1 MVDATKR
8 AIAEAEPEAKRPKT
22 DAEEQLAADIE
33 PKRHTFGGSSFKAE
47 AKTELD
53 GLAPL
58 LAPLLAEAKGVPNNE
73 DAAPAATAEA
83 AKPAPAPAA
92 APAFGFGSNSKFGNA
107 FKQSLKKK
115 SFLDEPEDSNAPA
128 TEALDAAAAT
138 ERDPVA
144 YKQVDLE
151 VKEIKTGEEDER
163 LLFSATAKLFE
174 LDLTQIQL
182 GWKERGVGQLHL
194 NQAVTDALQRRLV
207 MRLQGL
213 LRVILNMKL
222 AADTHVM
229 KGLEASLSP
238 GKYLRVALVREG
250 KPVQYLMKFGS
261 QGVRDELCEKIAPAA
276 APAVAPR
283 TPAAASRGVSAAAS
297 RGESAAASRGES
309 AAASRGE
316 SSALSGS
323 SSASPSAS
331 ASPATTPSGKASPT

>member
-1 MVDATKR
+1 MCHHKVAAASLACIDMVDATKR

-73 DAAPAATAEA
+73 DAAPA
-83 AKPAPAPAA
+83 PAP
-92 APAFGFGSNSKFGNA
+92 APAFGFGANSKFGNA
-107 FKQSLKKK
+107 FQQSLKKK
-115 SFLDEPEDSNAPA
+115 SFLDEPEEPKAPA
-128 TEALDAAAAT
+128 TDALDTAAT
-138 ERDPVA
+138 PERDPVA

-194 NQAVTDALQRRLV
+194 NQAVADALQRRLV

-222 AADTHVM
+222 AADTRVM

-238 GKYLRVALVREG
+238 GKYLRVALVRDG

-261 QGVRDELCEKIAPAA
+261 QAVRDELCEKIA
-276 APAVAPR
+276 APK
-283 TPAAASRGVSAAAS
+283 TPAASQSAAS
-297 RGESAAASRGES
+297 HGESTAASHGES
-309 AAASRGE
+309 TAASQAPA
-316 SSALSGS
+316 SASL
-323 SSASPSAS
+323 SASPSTSPS
-331 ASPATTPSGKASPT
+331 AAPSGASSPT